1 MSVACT
7 RVTTGMTCD
16 VDTCSMGAG
25 TCGAGRCMGSSYC
38 GGDCTCNNNVPNGTC
53 VDTTPP
59 ISLCAIAIE

>member
-1 MSVACT
+1 
-7 RVTTGMTCD
+7 
-16 VDTCSMGAG
+16 
-25 TCGAGRCMGSSYC
+25 MGSSYC